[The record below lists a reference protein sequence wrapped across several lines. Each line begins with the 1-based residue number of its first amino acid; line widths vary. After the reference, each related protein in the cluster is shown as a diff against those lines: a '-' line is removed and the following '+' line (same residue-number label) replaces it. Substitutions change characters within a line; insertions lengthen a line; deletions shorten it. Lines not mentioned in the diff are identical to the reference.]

1 MSGEDLPPVA
11 SEEEDEEEVLASLEA
26 SDETESKGAAEN
38 ANALGAGAA
47 VIRRQLKHAPNAPG
61 VYRMIAA
68 NGDVLYV
75 GKARNIRA
83 RIAAYAR
90 GQAHTNRIARMIAET
105 AGMEFVTTGTET
117 EALLLEANLIKQ
129 LKPRYNVLLRDDK
142 SFPYILVT
150 RDHVSPQI
158 TKHRGAR
165 NRPGDYYGPF
175 ASVWAVNRTLNALQR
190 AFLLRSCSDSFYD
203 NRTRP
208 CLLFQIK
215 RCAGPCT
222 GEVSHTAYQQLVA
235 EARDFLS
242 GKSRAVR
249 ARLGAEMQQASDALE
264 FERAARLRD
273 RIAALSAIQASQDIN
288 PQSTEEA
295 DVFAL
300 ARQAGH
306 FCVEAFFFR
315 NFQNWGNR
323 AYFPKADPAL
333 SDAEVLGAFLA
344 QFYDDKPTPKLILL
358 SHEIE
363 EQELL
368 REALSARSGMRLE
381 IIAPKRGEKRD
392 LVAHAS
398 RNAAEALARRLADTS
413 SQEKLLAAAGAAF
426 GLDKA
431 PRRIEVYDNSH
442 IMGTNAIGAVI
453 VAGPQGFMKT
463 HYRTFNIKSEE
474 LTPGDDY
481 AMMREVLKRRFT
493 RLVKENPRDT
503 APPPAADEA
512 SVSASASTQP
522 VPAAAPTSGPE
533 VPALDAS
540 DLPPRPLDPPPTQFS
555 KRRLGADDSA
565 VYATQVT
572 GTSSAS
578 TAPATPADPDAF
590 PAWPDL
596 VVIDGGRGQLQAA
609 LTTLSEAS
617 AADVPVVAIA
627 KGPDRNAGRE
637 TFHVPGREP
646 FRLEPRDPALYFMQ
660 RLRDEAH
667 RFAIGTHRAKRSREL
682 VKSPLDEIGG
692 VGPRRKRALL
702 LHFGTLKAIE
712 RASLDDLAHTPGVNE
727 ATAKAVY
734 DFFHPNA

>member
-11 SEEEDEEEVLASLEA
+11 SEAEDEEEALASLEPPEDDDA
-26 SDETESKGAAEN
+26 ESEPRAES
-38 ANALGAGAA
+38 AVGAGAS

-105 AGMEFVTTGTET
+105 AAMEFVTTATET

-165 NRPGDYYGPF
+165 NRLGDYYGPF

-208 CLLFQIK
+208 CLLYQIK

-222 GEVSHTAYQQLVA
+222 GEVSHTAYQKLVG

-242 GKSRAVR
+242 GKSRSVR
-249 ARLGAEMQQASDALE
+249 ARLGTEMQEASDALE

-306 FCVEAFFFR
+306 VCVEAFFFR

-333 SDAEVLGAFLA
+333 SDAEVLGPFLA

-358 SHEIE
+358 SHEVE

-368 REALSARSGMRLE
+368 REALSARSGVRLE
-381 IIAPKRGEKRD
+381 IIVPKRGEKRD
-392 LVAHAS
+392 LVTHAS

-442 IMGTNAIGAVI
+442 IMGTNAIGALI

-481 AMMREVLKRRFT
+481 AMMREVLKRRFV
-493 RLVKENPRDT
+493 RLVKESPRAT
-503 APPPAADEA
+503 SPPAGPDEA
-512 SVSASASTQP
+512 FAAAVSAPSMPTPTTEEQSAI
-522 VPAAAPTSGPE
+522 
-533 VPALDAS
+533 DAG
-540 DLPPRPLDPPPTQFS
+540 DIQPRPFDPPPTQFS

-565 VYATQVT
+565 IYAGQVT
-572 GTSSAS
+572 AIS
-578 TAPATPADPDAF
+578 TVAPPAPASADPEAF

-596 VVIDGGRGQLQAA
+596 VLIDGGRGQLQAA
-609 LTTLSEAS
+609 LATLAEVGV
-617 AADVPVVAIA
+617 ADVPVVAIA

-682 VKSPLDEIGG
+682 VTSPLDEIGG

-702 LHFGTLKAIE
+702 LHFGTVKAIE
-712 RASLDDLAHTPGVNE
+712 RASLDDLTHAPGVNA

-734 DFFHPNA
+734 SFFHPNA